1 MKLDSRLRRER
12 RSIVLIEAGIRG
24 GVSVEIRPRQTQG
37 PFAYGHSEDRF
48 FRFQWPE
55 GVIDYYAP
63 TDIRKAVEGRAL
75 ASAVKYA
82 RTIQGAG
89 EICHFESGR
98 GWFGE
103 ALQ

>member
-1 MKLDSRLRRER
+1 MSLDKRLRSRR
-12 RSIVLIEAGIRG
+12 RSIVLIESGIRG

-63 TDIRKAVEGRAL
+63 PGVRRAVEGRAL
-75 ASAVKYA
+75 ALAVKYA
-82 RTIQGAG
+82 RSLQGIG
-89 EICHFESGR
+89 EIHHFESGR
-98 GWFGE
+98 GWFGGPP
-103 ALQ
+103 